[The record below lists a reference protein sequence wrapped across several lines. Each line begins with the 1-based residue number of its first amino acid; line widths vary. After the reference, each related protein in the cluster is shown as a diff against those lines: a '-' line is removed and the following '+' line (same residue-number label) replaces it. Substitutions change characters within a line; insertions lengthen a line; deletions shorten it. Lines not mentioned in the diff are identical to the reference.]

1 MGQRLTTPALRP
13 FLPADVPVLAAIF
26 AAAVEQ
32 LTGDDYSEAQ
42 QEAWAAV
49 ADDEEEFGKK
59 LAGELTLIATLGERA
74 GRLCLAERQGPHRHA
89 LCASERGR
97 AGRGL
102 GAVRRAGEARGGRG
116 AKSLTVDAS
125 DNAEPFFKKRGYVAK
140 QRNSVTVNGE
150 WLANTTM
157 QKTLRE
163 RGTGMSRERLYLFDT
178 TLRDGAQTNGV
189 DFTLADKQV
198 IAGMLDDLGIDYVE
212 GGYPGAN
219 PTDTEFFATKP
230 KLNHARFTAFGM
242 TRRAGRSVSNDPG
255 VAGLLEAKA
264 DAICFVAKS
273 SAYQVRVALETTN
286 EENLASIRD
295 SVAAAKKAG
304 REVMLDCEHF
314 FDGYK
319 ENAEF
324 ALACAK
330 AAYESGARWVVLCDT
345 NGGTMPHE
353 VETIVTEVV
362 KHIPGDHVG
371 IHAHNDT
378 EQAVANSLAAVRAG
392 ARQIQGT
399 LNGLGERCG
408 NANLCSLIPTLKLKR
423 EFADNFEI
431 GVSDR
436 KLSNLMKVSRTLD
449 DMLNRA
455 PNRHAAYVGESAF
468 VTKTGIHA
476 SAVLKD
482 PQTYEHVTPELV
494 GNHRKVLVSDQ
505 AGRSNVIAEL
515 DRAGIAY
522 DKSDPKLARL
532 VEELKEREAQG
543 FAYEFANASFDLLAR
558 RTLGKVPEYFRVE
571 QFDVN
576 VEQRYNANGQR
587 VTVALAVVKV
597 DVAGEH
603 LISAAEGNGPVN
615 ALDVAL
621 RKDLGKYQK
630 YIEG

>member
-1 MGQRLTTPALRP
+1 
-13 FLPADVPVLAAIF
+13 
-26 AAAVEQ
+26 
-32 LTGDDYSEAQ
+32 
-42 QEAWAAV
+42 
-49 ADDEEEFGKK
+49 
-59 LAGELTLIATLGERA
+59 
-74 GRLCLAERQGPHRHA
+74 
-89 LCASERGR
+89 
-97 AGRGL
+97 
-102 GAVRRAGEARGGRG
+102 
-116 AKSLTVDAS
+116 
-125 DNAEPFFKKRGYVAK
+125 
-140 QRNSVTVNGE
+140 
-150 WLANTTM
+150 
-157 QKTLRE
+157 
-163 RGTGMSRERLYLFDT
+163 MSRERLYLFDT

-189 DFTLADKQV
+189 DFTLHDKRI
-198 IAGMLDDLGIDYVE
+198 IAQMLDELGIDYVE

-219 PTDTEFFATKP
+219 PADTEFFAAKP
-230 KLNHARFTAFGM
+230 KFGHARFTAFGM
-242 TRRAGRSVSNDPG
+242 TRRAGRSASNDLG
-255 VAGLLEAKA
+255 LAGLLEAKA

-295 SVAAAKKAG
+295 SVTAAKAAG

-319 ENAEF
+319 EDPEF

-330 AAYESGARWVVLCDT
+330 AAYDSGARWVVLCDT

-353 VETIVTEVV
+353 VETIVSAVTQ
-362 KHIPGDHVG
+362 HIPGDHVG

-408 NANLCSLIPTLKLKR
+408 NANLCSLIPTLRLKR
-423 EFADNFEI
+423 EFAAAFEI
-431 GVSDR
+431 GVSEG
-436 KLSNLMKVSRTLD
+436 KMATLLKVSRTLD

-455 PNRHAAYVGESAF
+455 PNRHAPYVGESAF

-482 PQTYEHVTPELV
+482 PQTYEHVTPESV

-522 DKSDPKLARL
+522 DRNDPKLARL
-532 VEELKEREAQG
+532 VEELKEREAAG
-543 FAYEFANASFDLLAR
+543 FAYESANASFDLLAR

-587 VTVALAVVKV
+587 VTVAMAVVKV
-597 DVAGEH
+597 DVAGER

-630 YIEG
+630 YIEGLKLIDYRVRILNGGTEAVTRVLIESEDEKGESWTTVGVSSNIIDASFQALMDSVIYKLVKSGAPA